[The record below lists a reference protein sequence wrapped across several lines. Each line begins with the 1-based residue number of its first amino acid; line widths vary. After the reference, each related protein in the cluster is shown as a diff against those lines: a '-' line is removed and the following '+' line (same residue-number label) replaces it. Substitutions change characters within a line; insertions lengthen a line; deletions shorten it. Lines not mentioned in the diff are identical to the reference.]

1 MLATVPRKFGPV
13 FWNAIAVSVV
23 LAFLGAGTTL
33 VPIDSALPKVVG
45 AFALGIALVIAVRI
59 VRWGVHSDS
68 TTSRLFYTKLS
79 GRREFLAQS
88 ELSMVDISG
97 FRVPQA
103 RSEGGVDVPI
113 FCYSWYRS
121 RSLFSYG
128 IVASDHTALNLS
140 KAQQDLLEQ
149 LALTVR
155 RPPIAQP

>member
-113 FCYSWYRS
+113 FCYSWYR
-121 RSLFSYG
+121 
-128 IVASDHTALNLS
+128 
-140 KAQQDLLEQ
+140 
-149 LALTVR
+149 
-155 RPPIAQP
+155 